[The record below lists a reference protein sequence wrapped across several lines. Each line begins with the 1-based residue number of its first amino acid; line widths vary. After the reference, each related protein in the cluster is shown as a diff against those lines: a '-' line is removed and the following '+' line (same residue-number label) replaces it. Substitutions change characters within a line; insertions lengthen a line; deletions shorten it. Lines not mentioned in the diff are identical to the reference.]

1 MEIKT
6 EEVTSIKPVTDEK
19 QERHLY
25 QKTKQEKNTKKEKE
39 KKAKIYYED
48 KGKIIDIYA

>member
-19 QERHLY
+19 NEKHLY
-25 QKTKQEKNTKKEKE
+25 QRLKKKKKEEEKKEKKFLMYRE
-39 KKAKIYYED
+39 

>member
-19 QERHLY
+19 NEKHLY
-25 QKTKQEKNTKKEKE
+25 HRLKKKKKEEQKKEK
-39 KKAKIYYED
+39 KFPLYKD